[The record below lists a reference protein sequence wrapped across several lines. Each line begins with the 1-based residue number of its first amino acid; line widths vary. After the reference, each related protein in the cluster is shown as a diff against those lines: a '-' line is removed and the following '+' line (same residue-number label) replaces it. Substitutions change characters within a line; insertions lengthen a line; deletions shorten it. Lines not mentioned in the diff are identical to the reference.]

1 LAFGN
6 RDRVL
11 AEAGVVLRR
20 RAGATLA
27 QSAVAFVEAGMETA
41 IVDPLS
47 AASAAARVIVK
58 RFAPAL
64 AESL

>member
-6 RDRVL
+6 RDRVF
-11 AEAGVVLRR
+11 AEAGVVLCRR
-20 RAGATLA
+20 TEATLA
-27 QSAVAFVEAGMETA
+27 QAFVEAGMGIA